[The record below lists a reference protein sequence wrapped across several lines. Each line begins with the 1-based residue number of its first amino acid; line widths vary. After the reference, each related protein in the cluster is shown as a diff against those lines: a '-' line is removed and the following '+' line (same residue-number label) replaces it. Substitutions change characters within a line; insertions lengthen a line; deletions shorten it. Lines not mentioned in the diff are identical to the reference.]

1 MLVWRKAA
9 TLLAEHGH
17 CTLVTVVATRGSV
30 PREVGARMIVAP
42 DGSFHGTI
50 GGGTLEWQA
59 LAVAQGEVAQGMAPV
74 LRDYPLGPKL
84 GQCCGG
90 HVTLA
95 FQRFQ
100 SWAAC
105 EAWAEREEA
114 EGLALRFS
122 TTGEVVTLPTMAPTG
137 LTEGGGLTQ
146 HFVDTRT
153 PLALFG
159 AGHVGRA
166 LMLALAP
173 LPFRVVWIDQRDDAF
188 PRRAPSNVRSIS
200 VQNPADA
207 VAPGLGLVPSQCFV
221 VVMTHSHALDL
232 AISDAALRRT
242 DLGYVGLI
250 GSATKRSRFMGR
262 LRSGGLS
269 EARLERLHCPI
280 GLPDLHGKH
289 PAVVAASVAA
299 DLLKRRERQQAAEH
313 VDERLRRHG

>member
-9 TLLAEHGH
+9 ALVAEHGH

-30 PREVGARMIVAP
+30 PRETGARMIVAP

-59 LAVAQGEVAQGMAPV
+59 LAVTQGEDVQGMAPM

-95 FQRFQ
+95 FQRFE
-100 SWAAC
+100 SGATC
-105 EAWAEREEA
+105 EAWAESEEA
-114 EGLALRFS
+114 EGLTLRFS
-122 TTGEVVTLPTMAPTG
+122 PTGEVDVLPMAAATG
-137 LTEGGGLTQ
+137 LADAGSLTQ
-146 HFVDTRT
+146 HFADART

-166 LMLALAP
+166 LVLALAP
-173 LPFRVVWIDQRDDAF
+173 LPFRIAWIDQREDAF
-188 PRRAPSNVRSIS
+188 PRHVPSNVHSIS

-250 GSATKRSRFMGR
+250 GSATKRARFMGR
-262 LRSGGLS
+262 LQSGGVS
-269 EARLERLHCPI
+269 EAQLARLHCPI

-289 PAVVAASVAA
+289 PAVVAASVTA
-299 DLLKRRERQQAAEH
+299 DLLMRRERQHAAEH